1 MSPVLLAAAGFRAA
15 DAILIVVIAL
25 LLAGSGVL
33 AMAETSLVRMNRI
46 KAKSLVDE
54 RKRGARQLARLV
66 ENPANFLNPILLLV
80 LICQLV
86 SATLVG
92 IVASDL
98 FGGLGVLLG
107 IVFEIVVIF
116 VFFEAVPK
124 NWAVQHSER
133 AALLSAPIVSTLIR
147 FPPIR
152 WLSSILIGLAN
163 RIIGASDDQEGMHH
177 SYITD
182 SELKAMADVAHEEN
196 VIERDERS
204 FIHSIIDFGDTV
216 AREVMTPRPDMV
228 TVEAD
233 VTVRDAL
240 ERALAAGYSR
250 IPVEGE
256 GIDDIIGIAYTK
268 DLVRAER
275 MGRPDRPVREVMRPA
290 KFIPESKEVSDLLRE
305 MQEEKFHMAIV
316 VDEYGGTA
324 GLITLE
330 DLLEELVGD
339 IVDEFDVEEP
349 TVERCE
355 DGSVVVSAG
364 YSVDDAEELLGA
376 ELPHGTWDT
385 VGGLMLDLMGRVPQA
400 GDSVEADG
408 FRLTAV
414 DVRGR
419 RIGRVRIEPTGARR
433 PPTPRPTP
441 AAPAATARAASRTT
455 GAEPVR
461 SGFVAVVG
469 RPNVG
474 KSTLVNTMVG
484 TKVAITSSRPNTT
497 RHRILGVLHDDDA
510 DAQVVFVDTPGIHRP
525 KSALGSR
532 LNDTATD
539 ALSDVD
545 VVMALVDATAAVGPG
560 DRTVLERAVRQV
572 QRSGG
577 GAEHGAGARTG
588 HRRSSR

>member
-1 MSPVLLAAAGFRAA
+1 VSPVLLAAAGFQAA

-66 ENPANFLNPILLLV
+66 ENPANFLNPVLLLV

-133 AALLSAPIVSTLIR
+133 AALVSAPIVSTLIR

-163 RIIGASDDQEGMHH
+163 RIIGASDDREGMHH

-233 VTVRDAL
+233 VSVRDAL

-275 MGRPDRPVREVMRPA
+275 MGRPDRPVRDVMRPA

-364 YSVDDAEELLGA
+364 YSVDDAEELLAA

-419 RIGRVRIEPTGARR
+419 RIGRVRIEPTGAAQ
-433 PPTPRPTP
+433 T
-441 AAPAATARAASRTT
+441 
-455 GAEPVR
+455 
-461 SGFVAVVG
+461 
-469 RPNVG
+469 
-474 KSTLVNTMVG
+474 
-484 TKVAITSSRPNTT
+484 
-497 RHRILGVLHDDDA
+497 A
-510 DAQVVFVDTPGIHRP
+510 DA
-525 KSALGSR
+525 
-532 LNDTATD
+532 ATD
-539 ALSDVD
+539 A
-545 VVMALVDATAAVGPG
+545 ATDA
-560 DRTVLERAVRQV
+560 
-572 QRSGG
+572 RSAGQGG
-577 GAEHGAGARTG
+577 VSHHG
-588 HRRSSR
+588 S

>member
-1 MSPVLLAAAGFRAA
+1 MSVAPLLAATFTAEDGA
-15 DAILIVVIAL
+15 LIVVIAIL
-25 LLAGSGVL
+25 LGASGVL

-54 RKRGARQLARLV
+54 HKLGARQLARLV

-92 IVASDL
+92 IVASHL
-98 FGGLGVLLG
+98 FGGLGVIFG

-133 AALLSAPIVSTLIR
+133 AALLSAPLVSTLIR

-152 WLSSILIGLAN
+152 WLSALLIGLAN
-163 RIIGASDDQEGMHH
+163 RIIGVSGDDQESMHH

-196 VIERDERS
+196 VIEKDERS

-233 VTVRDAL
+233 VTVHDAL
-240 ERALAAGYSR
+240 ESALGAGYSR
-250 IPVEGE
+250 IPVEAD

-275 MGRPDRPVREVMRPA
+275 VGKAEQPVRDSMRPA
-290 KFIPESKEVSDLLRE
+290 KFIPESKEVSVLLRE
-305 MQEEKFHMAIV
+305 MQEEKFHMAVV

-349 TVERCE
+349 TVERFA
-355 DGSVVVSAG
+355 DGSVLVSALF
-364 YSVDDAEELLGA
+364 SVDDADELLGTD
-376 ELPHGTWDT
+376 LPHGPWDT
-385 VGGLMLDLMGRVPQA
+385 VGGLMLDLVGRVPDP
-400 GDSVEADG
+400 GDSVDVDG

-419 RIGRVRIEPTGARR
+419 RINRVRIESTGA
-433 PPTPRPTP
+433 
-441 AAPAATARAASRTT
+441 A
-455 GAEPVR
+455 
-461 SGFVAVVG
+461 
-469 RPNVG
+469 
-474 KSTLVNTMVG
+474 
-484 TKVAITSSRPNTT
+484 
-497 RHRILGVLHDDDA
+497 
-510 DAQVVFVDTPGIHRP
+510 
-525 KSALGSR
+525 
-532 LNDTATD
+532 
-539 ALSDVD
+539 
-545 VVMALVDATAAVGPG
+545 PG
-560 DRTVLERAVRQV
+560 DD
-572 QRSGG
+572 GP
-577 GAEHGAGARTG
+577 GAGAGTG
-588 HRRSSR
+588 APRERPGSASQNGS

>member
-1 MSPVLLAAAGFRAA
+1 MSVVTLLAASGFHAE
-15 DAILIVVIAL
+15 DAVLIVVIAA
-25 LLAGSGVL
+25 LLAASGVL

-54 RKRGARQLARLV
+54 KKRGARQLARLV

-92 IVASDL
+92 IVAEHL

-124 NWAVQHSER
+124 NWAVQHPDR
-133 AALLSAPIVSTLIR
+133 AALLSAPIVSSLIR

-152 WLSSILIGLAN
+152 WLSSLLIGLAN
-163 RIIGASDDQEGMHH
+163 RIIGAGGDDQEGMHH

-182 SELKAMADVAHEEN
+182 SELKAMADVAHEEK
-196 VIERDERS
+196 VIEHDERT

-240 ERALAAGYSR
+240 EAALGAGFSR
-250 IPVEGE
+250 IPVEAD
-256 GIDDIIGIAYTK
+256 GIDDIIGIAYAK

-275 MGRPDRPVREVMRPA
+275 VGKAGQAVRDSMRPA

-305 MQEEKFHMAIV
+305 MQEEKFHMAVV

-355 DGSVVVSAG
+355 DGSVLVSAL
-364 YSVDDAEELLGA
+364 YSVDDADDLLGA
-376 ELPHGTWDT
+376 ELPHGPWDT
-385 VGGLMLDLMGRVPQA
+385 VGGLMLDLAGRVPDP
-400 GDSVEADG
+400 GDSVEVDG

-419 RIGRVRIEPTGARR
+419 RIGRVRIEPTGA
-433 PPTPRPTP
+433 P
-441 AAPAATARAASRTT
+441 A
-455 GAEPVR
+455 
-461 SGFVAVVG
+461 
-469 RPNVG
+469 
-474 KSTLVNTMVG
+474 
-484 TKVAITSSRPNTT
+484 
-497 RHRILGVLHDDDA
+497 DA
-510 DAQVVFVDTPGIHRP
+510 DARSDGD
-525 KSALGSR
+525 SAGNVSHNGS
-532 LNDTATD
+532 
-539 ALSDVD
+539 
-545 VVMALVDATAAVGPG
+545 
-560 DRTVLERAVRQV
+560 
-572 QRSGG
+572 
-577 GAEHGAGARTG
+577 
-588 HRRSSR
+588 

>member
-1 MSPVLLAAAGFRAA
+1 MGVRTLLAASGFHAE
-15 DAILIVVIAL
+15 DAVLIVVIAI

-33 AMAETSLVRMNRI
+33 AMAETSLVRMSRV
-46 KAKSLVDE
+46 KAKSLVDQK
-54 RKRGARQLARLV
+54 KRGARQLARLV

-92 IVASDL
+92 IVAEHL

-124 NWAVQHSER
+124 NWAVQHADR

-152 WLSSILIGLAN
+152 WLSSLLIGLAN
-163 RIIGASDDQEGMHH
+163 RIIGVTGEDQEGIHR

-182 SELKAMADVAHEEN
+182 SELKAMADVAHEEH
-196 VIERDERS
+196 VIEKDERT

-228 TVEAD
+228 TVDAD
-233 VTVRDAL
+233 VTVREAL
-240 ERALAAGYSR
+240 EAALGAGYSR
-250 IPVEGE
+250 IPVEEE
-256 GIDDIIGIAYTK
+256 GIDDIIGIAYAK

-275 MGRPDRPVREVMRPA
+275 VDKAAQKVRDSMRPA
-290 KFIPESKEVSDLLRE
+290 KFVPESKEVSDLLRE

-339 IVDEFDVEEP
+339 IVDEFDVEQP
-349 TVERCE
+349 AVERCE
-355 DGSVVVSAG
+355 DGSVLVSAL
-364 YSVDDAEELLGA
+364 YSMDDADALLGA
-376 ELPHGTWDT
+376 ELPHGPWDT
-385 VGGLMLDLMGRVPQA
+385 VGGLMLDLVGRVPDP
-400 GDSVEADG
+400 GDSVEVDG

-419 RIGRVRIEPTGARR
+419 RIGRVRIEA
-433 PPTPRPTP
+433 
-441 AAPAATARAASRTT
+441 
-455 GAEPVR
+455 
-461 SGFVAVVG
+461 
-469 RPNVG
+469 
-474 KSTLVNTMVG
+474 
-484 TKVAITSSRPNTT
+484 
-497 RHRILGVLHDDDA
+497 
-510 DAQVVFVDTPGIHRP
+510 
-525 KSALGSR
+525 
-532 LNDTATD
+532 
-539 ALSDVD
+539 
-545 VVMALVDATAAVGPG
+545 
-560 DRTVLERAVRQV
+560 
-572 QRSGG
+572 
-577 GAEHGAGARTG
+577 TG
-588 HRRSSR
+588 HRDDEGEHGEHAEEAGSRARSNGRNGATPNGG

>member
-1 MSPVLLAAAGFRAA
+1 
-15 DAILIVVIAL
+15 
-25 LLAGSGVL
+25 
-33 AMAETSLVRMNRI
+33 
-46 KAKSLVDE
+46 
-54 RKRGARQLARLV
+54 
-66 ENPANFLNPILLLV
+66 
-80 LICQLV
+80 
-86 SATLVG
+86 
-92 IVASDL
+92 
-98 FGGLGVLLG
+98 
-107 IVFEIVVIF
+107 
-116 VFFEAVPK
+116 VPK

-133 AALLSAPIVSTLIR
+133 AALVSAPIVSALIR

-152 WLSSILIGLAN
+152 WLSALLIGLAN
-163 RIIGASDDQEGMHH
+163 RIIGASDDEESMPH

-216 AREVMTPRPDMV
+216 AREAMTPRPDMV

-233 VTVRDAL
+233 VSIRDAL

-275 MGRPDRPVREVMRPA
+275 TGRPDRPAREVMRPA

-385 VGGLMLDLMGRVPQA
+385 VGGLMMDLLGRVPDA

-419 RIGRVRIEPTGARR
+419 RIGRVRIEPTGAR
-433 PPTPRPTP
+433 T
-441 AAPAATARAASRTT
+441 AEAT
-455 GAEPVR
+455 
-461 SGFVAVVG
+461 
-469 RPNVG
+469 
-474 KSTLVNTMVG
+474 
-484 TKVAITSSRPNTT
+484 
-497 RHRILGVLHDDDA
+497 
-510 DAQVVFVDTPGIHRP
+510 
-525 KSALGSR
+525 
-532 LNDTATD
+532 TD
-539 ALSDVD
+539 
-545 VVMALVDATAAVGPG
+545 
-560 DRTVLERAVRQV
+560 
-572 QRSGG
+572 
-577 GAEHGAGARTG
+577 ARTG
-588 HRRSSR
+588 AGGEGHGGGSPTGG